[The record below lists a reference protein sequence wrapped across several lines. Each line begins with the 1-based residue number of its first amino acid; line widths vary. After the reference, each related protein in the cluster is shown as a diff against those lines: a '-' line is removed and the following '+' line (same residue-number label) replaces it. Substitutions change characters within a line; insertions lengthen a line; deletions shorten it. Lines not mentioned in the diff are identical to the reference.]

1 MLTFRRD
8 VQRKQ
13 DFACHDV
20 AGLAAWYESVMN
32 LGLQAVVLHDCVPSA
47 LQRVLENDRFKS
59 VFFVAR
65 EKQDVGLCVRACVFE
80 YMCVCVSMCMSV
92 RACVCVSESS
102 ALRASFS
109 FAFAFFF
116 FVLVLPLES
125 ACPIPMDAHTFT
137 GAYTAPTAH

>member
-80 YMCVCVSMCMSV
+80 YMCVCVCL
-92 RACVCVSESS
+92 CVCLCV
-102 ALRASFS
+102 R
-109 FAFAFFF
+109 
-116 FVLVLPLES
+116 VCV
-125 ACPIPMDAHTFT
+125 
-137 GAYTAPTAH
+137 